1 MAKSKKTPV
10 KKAKS
15 VVKPIP
21 DDMHTVTPHLV
32 CGGAAAA
39 IDFYKKAF
47 NATELG
53 RLPDDKGRI
62 MHAQIQIGDSVVML
76 HDEFPEMGAL
86 GPKARNGTSVTLHLY
101 VDDADASF
109 ARAVKAGA
117 TVKMPLADMFWGD
130 RYGIVEDPFGHAW
143 SIATHIRD
151 LTPKQIQD
159 AAKEACN

>member
-47 NATELG
+47 KATEEG
-53 RLPDDKGRI
+53 RLADDQGRI
-62 MHAQIQIGDSVVML
+62 MHAQIKIDDSIVVL
-76 HDEFPEMGAL
+76 HDEYPEMGAL
-86 GPKARNGTSVTLHLY
+86 GPRH
-101 VDDADASF
+101 
-109 ARAVKAGA
+109 A
-117 TVKMPLADMFWGD
+117 TVL
-130 RYGIVEDPFGHAW
+130 R
-143 SIATHIRD
+143 
-151 LTPKQIQD
+151 
-159 AAKEACN
+159 